1 MVIFQGFGQGLIA
14 QTNFWNSRNAYL
26 GQTLPGDTPEIFAP
40 RLLAGK
46 GEFSANG
53 WLFPPMAK
61 KFIIALIRVGKIQM
75 T

>member
-1 MVIFQGFGQGLIA
+1 MSFLIINNMRKTFFSLMVIFQGFGQGLIA

-53 WLFPPMAK
+53 SL
-61 KFIIALIRVGKIQM
+61 
-75 T
+75 